1 LSTRL
6 PIVDEPGSQSDVS
19 LMQVGDLA
27 KETGKTVRAIHLYEQ
42 LALLKPAK
50 RSSGGYRLYGPDAV
64 ERIRWIAKLQA
75 LGLSLP
81 DLQEVVRDAG
91 PTQVATVAT
100 RKLRE
105 LYQVKLHDIQEEL
118 HKLKALEQELA
129 QSLEYLETCGDVC
142 EPERLVSSCTSCD
155 LHTCETAEDEQTT
168 RRKSRGVPELVRGLR
183 VHAM

>member
-6 PIVDEPGSQSDVS
+6 PIVEEPSSQSDVS

-42 LALLKPAK
+42 LALLKPTK
-50 RSSGGYRLYGPDAV
+50 RSSGGYRLYGQDAV
-64 ERIRWIAKLQA
+64 ERIRWITKLQA

-81 DLQEVVRDAG
+81 DLQEVVREAG

-105 LYQVKLHDIQEEL
+105 LYQAKLEDTKAQL
-118 HKLKALEQELA
+118 RQLKALEQELA

-142 EPERLVSSCTSCD
+142 EPERLASSCTSCN
-155 LHTCETAEDEQTT
+155 LHACDNDNQPV
-168 RRKSRGVPELVRGLR
+168 RRKSRAVPELVRGLR
-183 VHAM
+183 AQTS